1 MIDLYSRLNEADQE
15 AHMTTWK
22 AILGS
27 FLLAAGLLAG
37 CAPDDPDVRP
47 PEAIRLYVLDGGVLA
62 SDPTRYDLKVAD
74 VGETSLSVAAY
85 LVVHPQGVLLW
96 DAGAIADAERIPDGT
111 GLEQRVVRTDGQERF
126 VTLGAPLMDQIAAA
140 GFSPA
145 EITYLA
151 LSHYHWDHTANA
163 NEFASAV
170 WLTTEV
176 ERERM
181 FSDDL
186 PGGTRPTTYS
196 ALRNSRVNVIDEAE
210 YDVFGDGTVIIK
222 QAPGHTEGHCVLYVK
237 LARTGGVVLS
247 GDLYHYPAERAL
259 GRVPDFE
266 VNTDQ
271 TRASRAAIEDF
282 LSRTGAELWIQHDLV
297 HHRRLNAAP
306 EYYE

>member
-1 MIDLYSRLNEADQE
+1 
-15 AHMTTWK
+15 MTKWK

-27 FLLAAGLLAG
+27 LLLTVGLLAG
-37 CAPDDPDVRP
+37 CARDDSAGTP
-47 PEAIRLYVLDGGVLA
+47 PEAVRLYVLDGGVLA
-62 SDPTRYDLKVAD
+62 SDPTRYDLTVTD
-74 VGETSLSVAAY
+74 VGETILAVAAY
-85 LVVHPQGVLLW
+85 LVVHPQGLLLW

-126 VTLGAPLMDQIAAA
+126 VTLAPPLLDQIAAA

-145 EITYLA
+145 DVTYLA

-163 NEFASAV
+163 NEFTNAL
-170 WLTTEV
+170 WLTTEI
-176 ERERM
+176 ERQRM

-186 PGGTRPTTYS
+186 PGGTRPATYS
-196 ALRNSRVNVIDEAE
+196 ALRNSRVSVIDQDE
-210 YDVFGDGTVIIK
+210 YDVFKDGTVILK
-222 QAPGHTEGHCVLYVK
+222 QAPGHTEGHSVLYVK

-247 GDLYHYPAERAL
+247 GDLYHYPAERTM

-266 VNTDQ
+266 VSPEQ
-271 TRASRAAIEDF
+271 TTASRAEVEDF

-297 HHRRLNAAP
+297 HHRQLKRSP